1 MNINNDFNRLLDIVS
16 SWYPV
21 EKADITNHLRRTHDV
36 TTARNIA
43 AACWANANSLT
54 DTARRFGW
62 KTAASTM
69 RARERAEVLAE
80 MPTHAYRIEQIV
92 NQLQDEIPWLCLG
105 MERGENE

>member
-1 MNINNDFNRLLDIVS
+1 MNANKDFQRLLEIVAEH
-16 SWYPV
+16 YPV
-21 EKADITNHLRRTHDV
+21 SPDDIANKQRRNHEV

-43 AACWANANSLT
+43 AACWANANSLS

-62 KTAASTM
+62 KQAANTI

-92 NQLQDEIPWLCLG
+92 NQLQVEIPWLCLG

>member
-1 MNINNDFNRLLDIVS
+1 MNENTDFDKLLDIVCE
-16 SWYPV
+16 WYPV
-21 EKADITNHLRRTHDV
+21 EKADITNRQRRTHDV

-62 KTAASTM
+62 KQAANTV

-92 NQLQDEIPWLCLG
+92 NQLKDEIPWLCLG
-105 MERGENE
+105 MEGGEND

>member
-1 MNINNDFNRLLDIVS
+1 MNANKDFQRLLEIVAEY
-16 SWYPV
+16 YPV
-21 EKADITNHLRRTHDV
+21 SPEDIANRQRRTHDV

-43 AACWANANSLT
+43 AACWANSNSLT

-105 MERGENE
+105 MERSENE